1 MTLTRADV
9 EFQRAAIRLKA
20 ADAALVPLVRRNIR
34 AATADVPAKVRESAV
49 EMLPHGGG
57 LNEWVASSQISTRTS
72 FVPKT
77 AGVTIRMSNK
87 SAAVQ
92 AKRARAR
99 AAGKNYGGSA
109 SHDLVHIN
117 RGMVRHPLFG
127 NRDHWYTTY
136 VPKGFFDKPIA
147 QATPTVAAA
156 CMAAL
161 REAAAIA
168 GYK

>member
-1 MTLTRADV
+1 VDRLNAR
-9 EFQRAAIRLKA
+9 EFQITAARLRE

-34 AATADVPAKVRESAV
+34 VATSPLAAAIRSSAT
-49 EMLPHGGG
+49 EMLPKGGG
-57 LNEWVASSQISTRTS
+57 LNNWVADSKISTTTS
-72 FVPKT
+72 FAPKT

-87 SAAVQ
+87 SAATQ

-99 AAGKNYGGSA
+99 AAGSRYAGSA
-109 SHDLVHIN
+109 SHDLQHIN
-117 RGMVRHPLFG
+117 RGLVRHPLFG
-127 NRDHWYTTY
+127 DRGHWYTTY
-136 VPKGFFDKPIA
+136 VPKGFFDKPVNA
-147 QATPTVAAA
+147 SRPAVAAA

>member
-1 MTLTRADV
+1 MLLNPGV
-9 EFQRAAIRLKA
+9 NFQREAARLKA
-20 ADAALVPLVRRNIR
+20 ADEALIPIVRRNIR
-34 AATADVPAKVRESAV
+34 AATAPVGPAIRQSAS
-49 EMLPHGGG
+49 EMLPKRGG
-57 LNEWVASSQISTRTS
+57 LNEWVAGSQISTRTS
-72 FVPKT
+72 FIPKT

-87 SAAVQ
+87 NQATQ

-99 AAGKNYGGSA
+99 AAGSRYAGSA

-127 NRDHWYTTY
+127 DRDHWYTTY
-136 VPKGFFDKPIA
+136 VPKGFFDKPVNA
-147 QATPTVAAA
+147 ARPAVAAA
-156 CMAAL
+156 CLAAL